1 MIKTVI
7 FFFLMIC
14 PKFTRLSDWCQW
26 FTCKYSINTYTDHK
40 LKKSKAKR
48 RINKIQL
55 IRVTAS
61 KCNLCVIDNK
71 NYAVK
76 KAKG

>member
-7 FFFLMIC
+7 FFFLVIC
-14 PKFTRLSDWCQW
+14 PKVTRLSDVSDLPAN
-26 FTCKYSINTYTDHK
+26 TVLTHTLTIN

-48 RINKIQL
+48 KINKIQL